1 MNAVVSCD
9 RPFAHVA
16 RIPAG
21 LPNPLT
27 PVCRTSNSGRRKA
40 RPRSAL
46 LKPTSSSPLAGRCC
60 GPSVTT
66 PKTPNRIVVHRRGS
80 ERELRQR
87 APLDSIPRFR
97 CAIPRYRPCHPKT
110 DMIQASPC
118 APHQPT
124 RFSYFFALGP
134 RPNGALASS
143 FDSVGNG
150 LGRSGEADCS
160 FGSRFLRRSGISLPI
175 RLKARPR
182 KPKVAITVSAIRIQ
196 KPAVLEKHSIFFV

>member
-60 GPSVTT
+60 GPSLTT

-97 CAIPRYRPCHPKT
+97 CAIPRYRPCRPKT
-110 DMIQASPC
+110 DMIQASLC
-118 APHQPT
+118 ALHQPK
-124 RFSYFFALGP
+124 RFFSFFTIRFWPMIGP
-134 RPNGALASS
+134 RSS
-143 FDSVGNG
+143 
-150 LGRSGEADCS
+150 CS
-160 FGSRFLRRSGISLPI
+160 DE
-175 RLKARPR
+175 
-182 KPKVAITVSAIRIQ
+182 IQ
-196 KPAVLEKHSIFFV
+196 T